1 MFYLP
6 KIVPTSLT
14 TTPALVVKQ
23 IQFDQKTNVKNISV
37 ATTNASSVSVV
48 FPEPANTMLTK
59 VTTIIYL
66 DLRLQNIFH
75 AQLNWTVNFNYS
87 LS

>member
-14 TTPALVVKQ
+14 TMPALVVKQ

-48 FPEPANTMLTK
+48 FSEPVNTIFTQ
-59 VTTIIYL
+59 VTIITK
-66 DLRLQNIFH
+66 LR
-75 AQLNWTVNFNYS
+75 S
-87 LS
+87 